1 MLGTVWDLLVKLS
14 LSSALPTR
22 RSYFSK
28 LPEQIKANMLTIT
41 VSITLSISIDDTHSQ
56 PLSARQQ
63 KPSRRA
69 SLADFFGSLTNLIK
83 GKLGLKE
90 EHCRLQHPQGNE
102 VCLMVWGGLHW
113 ELWLRRQSR
122 SQRDER
128 IGFFLHV
135 RCYGRINWAAVKSIS
150 KTNYNSKFLCSEK
163 YASLKTARVIFSL
176 MKNCKRSPSCLTCIL
191 ERFSLTAR
199 SECSL
204 NTFCW
209 WCQNNSS
216 RAGSRCAQP
225 WSALVKH
232 LWGSKHSNVSRE
244 R

>member
-1 MLGTVWDLLVKLS
+1 MYLSEEWTHFSECFIGTVIEMLVKLG

-28 LPEQIKANMLTIT
+28 LPQQIKANMLTIT

-102 VCLMVWGGLHW
+102 VRM
-113 ELWLRRQSR
+113 
-122 SQRDER
+122 
-128 IGFFLHV
+128 
-135 RCYGRINWAAVKSIS
+135 
-150 KTNYNSKFLCSEK
+150 KF
-163 YASLKTARVIFSL
+163 V
-176 MKNCKRSPSCLTCIL
+176 
-191 ERFSLTAR
+191 
-199 SECSL
+199 
-204 NTFCW
+204 
-209 WCQNNSS
+209 
-216 RAGSRCAQP
+216 
-225 WSALVKH
+225 
-232 LWGSKHSNVSRE
+232 
-244 R
+244 